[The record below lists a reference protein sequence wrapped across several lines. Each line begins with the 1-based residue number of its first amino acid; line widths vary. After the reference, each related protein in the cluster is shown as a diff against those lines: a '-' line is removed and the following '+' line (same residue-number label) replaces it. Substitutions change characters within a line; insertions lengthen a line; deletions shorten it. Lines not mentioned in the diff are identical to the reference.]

1 MANSLNPVGS
11 ASHMSSSA
19 LLPAHHDAEAR
30 PRNRRLIST
39 VDDSSSTGGPMESLS
54 ASFSALRT
62 PSSRAPSPMP
72 SSQLSRDTST
82 KPAARTTS
90 ASNRRN
96 NTTPNTASFL
106 DTTWSQGWASI
117 QGLASSILSGGSVH
131 EAGYESDHREGRRTG
146 FNPLKRDYSTPPR
159 KTPKDWG
166 PAPPS
171 SSRPG
176 HQDIAAGSLAERN
189 AALKA
194 ARTASVLESHEGV
207 NGGLDVAGKYKRRNS
222 DEVMRDTPQEEEV
235 QDQLVYIHHV
245 QPTDTYAGIV
255 LKYRCRE
262 DAFRKANG
270 LWSRDI
276 QVRKWLAIPVDA
288 CEIKGRPCEPPSNE
302 GQAVDLLAPTP
313 EPRSAHGR
321 GGLTSAQSQ
330 QVDFFS
336 LPTTNDSTS
345 ELSKSEEQ
353 EEQPWTHVRW
363 VTLDSVA
370 KPVEIARV
378 SKKTTGYFPP
388 RRKKSLRSTSTMST
402 PRHSLDTAAIVAGLT
417 ESPEQVGR
425 SSSRRQS
432 NLSSRPNLPSTPGRS
447 TPASSRSRMN
457 SDAGDT
463 RPAWM
468 RRPGGVGSL
477 GRSVRA
483 PGPER
488 DYLNSWAKKHLP
500 GIAIDESLP
509 SISVMGSET
518 ANFGFRPGSS
528 GGIVESPFDEGQDL
542 LATSRQSSGLDRA
555 AATVETW
562 LRGAFAKAPGTPTL
576 GTRSRHPDDLD
587 LIELTDTN
595 SDDGRLSLPVGGG
608 LTSSGFLEAAP
619 MSDVGST
626 GRSDGD
632 GSVRG
637 RTLGHT
643 AATAKGKK
651 SD

>member
-62 PSSRAPSPMP
+62 PSNRAPSPMP

-90 ASNRRN
+90 SSNRRN

-106 DTTWSQGWASI
+106 DATWSQGWASI

-171 SSRPG
+171 SSRAG

-194 ARTASVLESHEGV
+194 ARTASILESHEGV

-222 DEVMRDTPQEEEV
+222 DEVIRDTSQEEEV

-276 QVRKWLAIPVDA
+276 
-288 CEIKGRPCEPPSNE
+288 
-302 GQAVDLLAPTP
+302 
-313 EPRSAHGR
+313 
-321 GGLTSAQSQ
+321 Q

-402 PRHSLDTAAIVAGLT
+402 PRHSLDTAAIVAGFT

>member
-11 ASHMSSSA
+11 ASHMSSSS
-19 LLPAHHDAEAR
+19 LMPARHDAEAR

-39 VDDSSSTGGPMESLS
+39 MDDSSSTSGPIERLS
-54 ASFSALRT
+54 ASLNALRT
-62 PSSRAPSPMP
+62 PSSREPSPMP
-72 SSQLSRDTST
+72 SGHLSRGTST
-82 KPAARTTS
+82 KPNARDAP

-96 NTTPNTASFL
+96 NTAPSTASFL

-131 EAGYESDHREGRRTG
+131 DAGYESDHREGRRTG
-146 FNPLKRDYSTPPR
+146 FNSLKRDYSTPPR
-159 KTPKDWG
+159 KAPKDWG

-171 SSRPG
+171 NSRPD
-176 HQDIAAGSLAERN
+176 HRDIAAGSLAERD

-207 NGGLDVAGKYKRRNS
+207 NGGLDVAGRYKRRNS
-222 DEVMRDTPQEEEV
+222 DEVARDMPQEEEI

-288 CEIKGRPCEPPSNE
+288 CEIKGRPCEPPSYE

-321 GGLTSAQSQ
+321 GGLTSAQPQ

-336 LPTTNDSTS
+336 LPATNGSAS
-345 ELSKSEEQ
+345 ELSKKEEQ
-353 EEQPWTHVRW
+353 EEPPWTHVRW
-363 VTLDSVA
+363 VALDSVPN
-370 KPVEIARV
+370 PVEIARV
-378 SKKTTGYFPP
+378 SKKTIGYFPP

-402 PRHSLDTAAIVAGLT
+402 PRHSLDTAAIAAGFT

-425 SSSRRQS
+425 PSSRRQS
-432 NLSSRPNLPSTPGRS
+432 NLSNRPNLPSTPGLS

-477 GRSVRA
+477 SRSVRA
-483 PGPER
+483 PGPEK

-542 LATSRQSSGLDRA
+542 SASSRQGSGLDRA

-562 LRGAFAKAPGTPTL
+562 LRGAFTKSPGTPIL
-576 GTRSRHPDDLD
+576 GTRGRHPDDLD

-595 SDDGRLSLPVGGG
+595 SDDGRLPMPVGGG
-608 LTSSGFLEAAP
+608 VTSSGLLEAPP
-619 MSDVGST
+619 MTVGST
-626 GRSDGD
+626 SRSDGK

-637 RTLGHT
+637 RGSSNMG
-643 AATAKGKK
+643 AAAKGKK

>member
-1 MANSLNPVGS
+1 
-11 ASHMSSSA
+11 MSSSA

-62 PSSRAPSPMP
+62 PSNRAPSPMP

-222 DEVMRDTPQEEEV
+222 DEVIRDTPQEEEV

-276 QVRKWLAIPVDA
+276 Q
-288 CEIKGRPCEPPSNE
+288 
-302 GQAVDLLAPTP
+302 
-313 EPRSAHGR
+313 
-321 GGLTSAQSQ
+321 

-345 ELSKSEEQ
+345 ELPKSEEQ

-388 RRKKSLRSTSTMST
+388 RRKKSLRSTSTLST
-402 PRHSLDTAAIVAGLT
+402 PRHSLDTAAIVAGFT

>member
-1 MANSLNPVGS
+1 MANSLNPVGA

-19 LLPAHHDAEAR
+19 LMPARHDGEAR

-39 VDDSSSTGGPMESLS
+39 LDDSSSTSGPIERLSASLS
-54 ASFSALRT
+54 ALRA
-62 PSSRAPSPMP
+62 PSSREPSPMP
-72 SSQLSRDTST
+72 SSHLSRDTPA
-82 KPAARTTS
+82 KPAARDAST
-90 ASNRRN
+90 SNRRN
-96 NTTPNTASFL
+96 NTAPNTASFL

-117 QGLASSILSGGSVH
+117 QGLASSIISGGSVH
-131 EAGYESDHREGRRTG
+131 DAGYESDHRNGRWAG

-159 KTPKDWG
+159 KAPKDWG
-166 PAPPS
+166 PVPPS
-171 SSRPG
+171 NSRPG
-176 HQDIAAGSLAERN
+176 HRDIATGSLAERD

-222 DEVMRDTPQEEEV
+222 DESIRDKPQEEEI

-276 QVRKWLAIPVDA
+276 QARKWLAIPVDA
-288 CEIKGRPCEPPSNE
+288 CEIKGRPCEPPSHE
-302 GQAVDLLAPTP
+302 GQAVDFLAPTP
-313 EPRSAHGR
+313 EPKSAHGR
-321 GGLTSAQSQ
+321 TSAQPQ

-336 LPTTNDSTS
+336 LPATNGSS
-345 ELSKSEEQ
+345 PEPSKNEEEL
-353 EEQPWTHVRW
+353 PWTHVRW
-363 VTLDSVA
+363 VALDSVP

-378 SKKTTGYFPP
+378 SKKTIGYFPP

-402 PRHSLDTAAIVAGLT
+402 PRHSLDTAAITAGLM
-417 ESPEQVGR
+417 ESPEQAGR
-425 SSSRRQS
+425 PPSRRQS
-432 NLSSRPNLPSTPGRS
+432 NLSNRPNLPSTPGLS

-468 RRPGGVGSL
+468 RRPGGVGSM

-483 PGPER
+483 PGPEK

-528 GGIVESPFDEGQDL
+528 SGIVESPFDEGQDL
-542 LATSRQSSGLDRA
+542 SATSRQGSGLDRA

-562 LRGAFAKAPGTPTL
+562 LRGAFARSPGTPTS
-576 GTRSRHPDDLD
+576 GIRSRQPDVLD

-595 SDDGRLSLPVGGG
+595 SDDGRLSMPVGGG
-608 LTSSGFLEAAP
+608 VTSSGLLEAAP
-619 MSDVGST
+619 MIVGST

-632 GSVRG
+632 GPVRG
-637 RTLGHT
+637 RNLCHDTS
-643 AATAKGKK
+643 TAKSKK

>member
-19 LLPAHHDAEAR
+19 VMPARHDAEAR

-39 VDDSSSTGGPMESLS
+39 LDDTSSAGGPIERLSASLS
-54 ASFSALRT
+54 ALRA
-62 PSSRAPSPMP
+62 PSSREPSPMP
-72 SSQLSRDTST
+72 SGHLSRDTSAKST
-82 KPAARTTS
+82 ARDASTS
-90 ASNRRN
+90 TRRN
-96 NTTPNTASFL
+96 NTAPNTASFL

-131 EAGYESDHREGRRTG
+131 DAGYESDHRDGRRAG

-159 KTPKDWG
+159 KAPKDWG

-171 SSRPG
+171 NSRPG
-176 HQDIAAGSLAERN
+176 HRDIATGSLAERD

-207 NGGLDVAGKYKRRNS
+207 NGGLDVTGKYKRRKS
-222 DEVMRDTPQEEEV
+222 DESVRDPPQEEEI

-245 QPTDTYAGIV
+245 QTTDTYAGIV

-288 CEIKGRPCEPPSNE
+288 CEIKGRPCEPPSHE
-302 GQAVDLLAPTP
+302 GQTVDLLAPTP
-313 EPRSAHGR
+313 EPKGPHHGR
-321 GGLTSAQSQ
+321 TYAQPQ

-336 LPTTNDSTS
+336 LPTTNGSAS
-345 ELSKSEEQ
+345 ELSKNEE
-353 EEQPWTHVRW
+353 EEPPWTHVRW
-363 VTLDSVA
+363 VTLDSVPN
-370 KPVEIARV
+370 PVEIARI
-378 SKKTTGYFPP
+378 SKKTIGYFPP
-388 RRKKSLRSTSTMST
+388 RRKKSLRSTSTVST
-402 PRHSLDTAAIVAGLT
+402 PRHSLDTAAITAGLT

-425 SSSRRQS
+425 PSSRRQS
-432 NLSSRPNLPSTPGRS
+432 NLSNRPNLPSTPGLS

-468 RRPGGVGSL
+468 RRPGGVGSM

-483 PGPER
+483 PGPEK

-528 GGIVESPFDEGQDL
+528 SGIVESPFDEGQDL
-542 LATSRQSSGLDRA
+542 SATSRQGSGLDRA

-562 LRGAFAKAPGTPTL
+562 LRGAFAKSPGTPTL
-576 GTRSRHPDDLD
+576 GTRSRQPDVLD

-595 SDDGRLSLPVGGG
+595 SDDGRLSMPVGGG
-608 LTSSGFLEAAP
+608 VSSSGLLEAAP
-619 MSDVGST
+619 MTVGFT
-626 GRSDGD
+626 GRSEGD

-637 RTLGHT
+637 RSVSNTS
-643 AATAKGKK
+643 AAKAKK

>member
-19 LLPAHHDAEAR
+19 LMPARHDAEAR

-39 VDDSSSTGGPMESLS
+39 LDDSSSTGGPIERLSASLS
-54 ASFSALRT
+54 ALRA
-62 PSSRAPSPMP
+62 PSSREPSPIP
-72 SSQLSRDTST
+72 SGHLSRDTPAKS
-82 KPAARTTS
+82 AARDAS
-90 ASNRRN
+90 SSNRRN
-96 NTTPNTASFL
+96 NTAPNTASFL
-106 DTTWSQGWASI
+106 DTTWSQSWASI
-117 QGLASSILSGGSVH
+117 QGLASSIISGGSVH
-131 EAGYESDHREGRRTG
+131 DAGYESDHRNGRRTG

-159 KTPKDWG
+159 KAPKDWG

-171 SSRPG
+171 NSRPG
-176 HQDIAAGSLAERN
+176 HQDIATGSLAERD

-207 NGGLDVAGKYKRRNS
+207 NGGLDVTGKYKRRNS
-222 DEVMRDTPQEEEV
+222 DEVVRDTPQEEEV

-288 CEIKGRPCEPPSNE
+288 CEIKGRPCEPPSHE

-313 EPRSAHGR
+313 EPKSAHGR
-321 GGLTSAQSQ
+321 GGLTPAQPQ

-336 LPTTNDSTS
+336 LPTRNGSSS
-345 ELSKSEEQ
+345 ELSRNEE
-353 EEQPWTHVRW
+353 EDQPWTHVRW
-363 VTLDSVA
+363 VALDSVP

-378 SKKTTGYFPP
+378 SKKTMGYFPP

-402 PRHSLDTAAIVAGLT
+402 PRHSLDTAAITAGLM

-425 SSSRRQS
+425 PSSRRQS
-432 NLSSRPNLPSTPGRS
+432 NLSNRPNLSSTPGLS

-468 RRPGGVGSL
+468 RRPGGVGSM

-483 PGPER
+483 PGPEK
-488 DYLNSWAKKHLP
+488 DYLNTWAKKHLP

-528 GGIVESPFDEGQDL
+528 SGIVESPFDEGQDL
-542 LATSRQSSGLDRA
+542 SATSRQGSGLDRA

-562 LRGAFAKAPGTPTL
+562 LRGAFAKSPGTPTS
-576 GTRSRHPDDLD
+576 GTRGRQPDVLD

-595 SDDGRLSLPVGGG
+595 SDDGRLSMPVGGG
-608 LTSSGFLEAAP
+608 VTSSGLLDAAP
-619 MSDVGST
+619 MTVGST
-626 GRSDGD
+626 SRSDGD

-637 RTLGHT
+637 RSVSNNTS
-643 AATAKGKK
+643 AAKSKK

>member
-1 MANSLNPVGS
+1 
-11 ASHMSSSA
+11 MSSSA
-19 LLPAHHDAEAR
+19 LMPARHDAEAR

-39 VDDSSSTGGPMESLS
+39 AEDSSTGGGPLDKLS
-54 ASFSALRT
+54 ASFSALRS
-62 PSSRAPSPMP
+62 PSREPSPMP
-72 SSQLSRDTST
+72 SSHLSRDAS
-82 KPAARTTS
+82 KSGARS
-90 ASNRRN
+90 ASSAARRN
-96 NTTPNTASFL
+96 NTAPNSASFL

-131 EAGYESDHREGRRTG
+131 DAGYESDHREGRRTNI
-146 FNPLKRDYSTPPR
+146 NPLKRDYSTPPR
-159 KTPKDWG
+159 KAPKDWG
-166 PAPPS
+166 PAPPPN
-171 SSRPG
+171 SRPA
-176 HQDIAAGSLAERN
+176 QRDIAAGSLAERD

-194 ARTASVLESHEGV
+194 ARTASVLESHDGV
-207 NGGLDVAGKYKRRNS
+207 NGGLDVSGKYKKRNS
-222 DEVMRDTPQEEEV
+222 DEIARDAPQEEEV

-276 QVRKWLAIPVDA
+276 LQ
-288 CEIKGRPCEPPSNE
+288 
-302 GQAVDLLAPTP
+302 
-313 EPRSAHGR
+313 
-321 GGLTSAQSQ
+321 TSAQPQ

-336 LPTTNDSTS
+336 LPTQNGSSSRLSNNDD
-345 ELSKSEEQ
+345 Q
-353 EEQPWTHVRW
+353 EEPPWSHVRW
-363 VTLDSVA
+363 VALDSVP

-378 SKKTTGYFPP
+378 SSKTIGYFPP
-388 RRKKSLRSTSTMST
+388 RRKKSLRSTSSIST
-402 PRHSLDTAAIVAGLT
+402 PRHSLDAAAITAGLT

-425 SSSRRQS
+425 PSSRRQS
-432 NLSSRPNLPSTPGRS
+432 NLSSRPNLPGTPGRS
-447 TPASSRSRMN
+447 TPASSRSRMG

-483 PGPER
+483 PGPEK

-528 GGIVESPFDEGQDL
+528 SGIVESPFDEGQDL
-542 LATSRQSSGLDRA
+542 SATSRQGSGLDRA
-555 AATVETW
+555 AASVETW
-562 LRGAFAKAPGTPTL
+562 LRGAFAKSPGTPTL
-576 GTRSRHPDDLD
+576 GSRSRQPDDLD

-595 SDDGRLSLPVGGG
+595 SDDGRLPMPATSGGVTSTG
-608 LTSSGFLEAAP
+608 LLDAAP
-619 MSDVGST
+619 MTIGSS
-626 GRSDGD
+626 GRSDGE
-632 GSVRG
+632 GPVLRRG
-637 RTLGHT
+637 LSNTG
-643 AATAKGKK
+643 AAAKGKK

>member
-1 MANSLNPVGS
+1 MADSLNPAGS
-11 ASHMSSSA
+11 TSHMSSSA
-19 LLPAHHDAEAR
+19 LMPARHDAEAR

-39 VDDSSSTGGPMESLS
+39 VEDSSNAGGPLDKLS
-54 ASFSALRT
+54 ASFSALRS
-62 PSSRAPSPMP
+62 PSREPSPMP
-72 SSQLSRDTST
+72 SSHLSRDAS
-82 KPAARTTS
+82 KSGGRS
-90 ASNRRN
+90 ASSAARRN
-96 NTTPNTASFL
+96 NTAPNSASFL

-131 EAGYESDHREGRRTG
+131 DAGYESDHREGRRTNI
-146 FNPLKRDYSTPPR
+146 NPLKRDYSTPPR
-159 KTPKDWG
+159 KAPKDWG
-166 PAPPS
+166 PAPPPN
-171 SSRPG
+171 SRPA
-176 HQDIAAGSLAERN
+176 QRDIAAGSLAERD

-194 ARTASVLESHEGV
+194 ARTASVLESHDGV
-207 NGGLDVAGKYKRRNS
+207 NGGLDVSGKYKKRNS
-222 DEVMRDTPQEEEV
+222 DEIARDAPQEEEV

-276 QVRKWLAIPVDA
+276 LVRKWLAIPVDA
-288 CEIKGRPCEPPSNE
+288 CEVKGRPCEPPSHE
-302 GQAVDLLAPTP
+302 GQNVDLLAPTP
-313 EPRSAHGR
+313 EPRSAHGW
-321 GGLTSAQSQ
+321 GKQTSAQPQ

-336 LPTTNDSTS
+336 LPTQNGSS
-345 ELSKSEEQ
+345 SRLSNNEDQ
-353 EEQPWTHVRW
+353 EEPPWSHVRW
-363 VTLDSVA
+363 VTLDSVP

-378 SKKTTGYFPP
+378 SSKTIGYFPP
-388 RRKKSLRSTSTMST
+388 RRKKSLRSTSSIST
-402 PRHSLDTAAIVAGLT
+402 PRHSLDAAAITAGLT

-425 SSSRRQS
+425 PSSRRQS
-432 NLSSRPNLPSTPGRS
+432 NLSSRPNLPGTPGRS
-447 TPASSRSRMN
+447 TPASSRSRMG

-483 PGPER
+483 PGPEK

-528 GGIVESPFDEGQDL
+528 SGIVESPFDEGQDL
-542 LATSRQSSGLDRA
+542 SATSRQGSGLDRA
-555 AATVETW
+555 AASVETW
-562 LRGAFAKAPGTPTL
+562 LRGAFAKSPGTPTL
-576 GTRSRHPDDLD
+576 GSRSRQPDDLD

-595 SDDGRLSLPVGGG
+595 SDDGRLPMPA
-608 LTSSGFLEAAP
+608 SSGGVTSTGLLDAAP
-619 MSDVGST
+619 MTIGSS
-626 GRSDGD
+626 GRSDGE
-632 GSVRG
+632 GSVLRRG
-637 RTLGHT
+637 LSNTE
-643 AATAKGKK
+643 AAAKGKK